1 MVYNETNE
9 YNNTGENNN
18 LWDNLR
24 NLINQIDE
32 LKDDNKDN
40 DELIWIFEQWNRALN
55 DWLYNALNNC
65 DINTLNEI
73 EDRVSKIY
81 SESDSI
87 WISINVKSSLESLL
101 QIITNIRNT
110 REKDY
115 QTLESWEDPDQEEKL
130 EKEYKEIWS
139 IWSMNPDDYNKMQ
152 ESLGE
157 KKFIKKI

>member
-55 DWLYNALNNC
+55 DWL
-65 DINTLNEI
+65 
-73 EDRVSKIY
+73 
-81 SESDSI
+81 
-87 WISINVKSSLESLL
+87 
-101 QIITNIRNT
+101 
-110 REKDY
+110 
-115 QTLESWEDPDQEEKL
+115 
-130 EKEYKEIWS
+130 
-139 IWSMNPDDYNKMQ
+139 
-152 ESLGE
+152 
-157 KKFIKKI
+157 